1 MRKVLIPAML
11 LLALAACETV
21 KGAGED
27 IQTGGAA
34 VSREAAHAKAK
45 M

>member
-1 MRKVLIPAML
+1 MRKILIPALM

-21 KGAGED
+21 KGAGQD
-27 IQTGGAA
+27 VQSAGAA
-34 VSREAAHAKAK
+34 VSREASRAQSE

>member
-11 LLALAACETV
+11 LLALGACETM
-21 KGAGED
+21 KGAGHD
-27 IQTGGAA
+27 IQSGGVA
-34 VSREAAHAKAK
+34 VSREASHAQAQ